1 MKISC
6 NIITGAINDL
16 AKQINKS
23 PAYTCNLVS
32 TWQTKNQSAE
42 NPTAAQLKEL
52 MSSSKQEAMDAYFAI
67 PNYEVREYD
76 PKIIP
81 IEHVNGMVYLMK
93 FPSDNPMEYFF
104 KHYGSNN
111 TAKLKEVIRDT
122 KEAYQYVLWREMAFI
137 QHGLNK
143 TVDNRA
149 IAETEALNKAT
160 EYAKRNPIKTS
171 AATNN
176 NVSTNQSQGNKVSV
190 EEAIKSLKKKL
201 SATIRTG
208 RSGWFSVTRKE
219 DYNGKPVIVVSVYN
233 SGDDTKTENF
243 YRVNSNGEVESAF
256 LWASQDDSE
265 AKFTTDKKAPED
277 IINFY
282 NSIDTSVAGNEDNIK
297 TLNVAGNRG
306 SKLPA
311 GNKVAK
317 VLKDALINKNTIK
330 ESVYNKQ
337 LIKVLQNLIDK
348 IKASGIKEAKAAQN
362 LYEWTIKA
370 LQVRLDAI
378 EKGEIEDDD
387 LLLDKV
393 QEQLN
398 NLAQKLPENLAED
411 AIKAAKEMS
420 KDWGGNATDP
430 LSGAL
435 RTPVNSKESISS
447 STTTPTTTE
456 QQPQVDSSPTFDPN
470 DLPYVGV
477 EVLNVNKDNPMARMA
492 HDFSAVER
500 DNRVHMI
507 AREFSNILDRLL
519 DQKVN
524 ELSDTVNE
532 EMSKEH
538 PDVERIQVLN
548 EKISLFKDDTKNR
561 KAIIGEVGPY
571 AIFDMLKAE
580 YESYANMSAE
590 ELDEDYGEGQGER
603 MLDAYQRIVNN
614 FDSLLDEAAVLIE
627 NAENLRIVPDKHP
640 YYNGNEKRDVLDAKV
655 FPSTDDE
662 SHESS
667 EFEDDEDGNRVEGNG
682 GWSFKVRLVDPRTSL
697 SKSTKKVL
705 SNIKRE
711 TLDGSVERDD
721 LGNIRYLE
729 GDTAYNILMD
739 GLSDMINADD
749 FVIVDGEGKYT
760 FPALEAL
767 IPKYPWVRQVIN
779 TLVSD
784 PSMVSSFFAD
794 FRKDFIPYSMPY
806 FDTKDEKWKDKKL
819 NSPTALESTRTD
831 IVRNYEQGI
840 ILDDDSVYDTSN
852 NISTEN
858 ADKGLT
864 LTNGV
869 LSALSDSIYEEDI
882 EGITKDVSKGL
893 RMLGLN
899 VNSNIINNLLQSDDG
914 IVKLEK
920 VVNAMKDIFYGSKDI
935 KEGSHLVQTFDSEYT
950 TIASIV
956 GEVNDLDNVASFRQ
970 AGKSYYSYSAPNYID
985 TMIKKFKSD
994 DRRQEYIENYF
1005 KKYSW
1010 FYNNGKWSSE
1020 WLNLI
1025 ENDEDVRYQM
1035 RLEDVNTINGV
1046 EYQKWEPQMI
1056 KDAFIRKY
1064 FAIDYNK
1071 SSKKQFAWY
1080 NFPIFSD
1087 SPVAKFIKFLRYTGD
1102 YRGQITPLLREVVK
1116 QELRRIKLV
1125 QERAKN
1131 NSSQIASFDKNG
1143 SKFNFF
1149 PELNNL
1155 VVDGVPF
1162 LDKII
1167 ELANE
1172 DNSDVKKMNELID
1185 SAVNKVME
1193 DNFNT
1198 FISPYVDP
1206 NSENSE
1212 NGITDAGTELMQSLL
1227 DNGIISSKGQ
1237 FLDALGEYF
1246 WNQGYAT
1253 TQIIEL
1259 ATTDL
1264 AFYND
1269 DIDFQKRF
1277 KEVYAAGTKLNT
1289 NSKYGRKFET
1299 TVYLADNLITST
1311 SFNSIKKSLQDA
1323 VNAGHILEEDMKSI
1337 LKAFKGVNVA
1347 DAQAFRSLDS
1357 MRAILDMMGM
1367 WTPEMQATMDRF
1379 DNGTWDMS
1387 DFNTIWQTIK
1397 PFVYT
1402 QIEKPDGLGGVIKV
1416 PHQNKNSE
1424 FLLLSMYNM
1433 VANSLSSPKM
1443 RAINRFMRDNNIDV
1457 VQLESAVKAG
1467 KQGIIDIN
1475 YSEKKLADWA
1485 KANNKEAGKKTL
1497 AEQYKEE
1504 MDNKLM
1510 DGSIT
1515 QEEYNKAI
1523 EKMSPDEKEILEILE
1538 KYSKVNGEYNPEV
1551 VHQIPYDDYV
1561 VQQPTPEHLFDVD
1574 VVFGSQFRN
1583 LIISDMPNDPS
1594 FRVKIGGKEYTK
1606 EQVLHMYQ
1614 ANIVENLLDDFDRVK
1629 SKFTDIYSLQKA
1641 LLDNIKGNPKYGRD
1655 MINALQI
1662 VEVTNPFTGEKEE
1675 VFNIPLDNPSTT
1687 IKIQEL
1693 VTSMFKNGIT
1703 KQYIKGGAC
1712 ILVSSFGYTDKL
1724 HTVHNEDGSIKYME
1738 CYLPAYS
1745 RKFFEPFM
1753 VEKTDSKTGNK
1764 HMELDV
1770 NMMPEDLRKI
1780 IGYRIPTEDKYS
1792 IAPLYI
1798 KGFMPQQNG
1807 SAVMLPADTT
1817 IFSGEDYDVDKKFLM
1832 IPEFRVYTH
1841 NMVRARQEYEREN
1854 NIINSTANLFRDDSA
1869 LDSLMLDDL
1878 TFNEWWKSKTQEE
1891 KDKFKYDKPHVVK
1904 VKYDESKG
1912 PQGNSR
1918 AARNNFL
1925 IDIAWGILTNKDTAE
1940 KIHNPGS
1947 FDKAKLAARIAT
1959 IVSDPT
1965 LLHNF
1970 AIEKGLATKI
1980 GPDEYDFDYEG
1991 IGDLLIKMSEDGK
2004 LDELNDFISKYRTVK
2019 SQLTVDTFIYNHRQ
2033 NMTGGAL
2040 IGMYANNT
2048 TMQAKFQVTGLSIKD
2063 NNVFMING
2071 RRIKSLHDITSSNGE
2086 RISKNCANFSA
2097 ASVDNVKD
2105 PVLADLMQNTETA
2118 NTAGFMLRA
2127 GMSIQEIGLMFSQPI
2142 IRECIKNTGSLKTL
2156 TKYTDAVISS
2166 LNKNGGGIN
2175 LNTWQSHNFSSK
2187 ELIMNI
2193 INSYNSDDM
2202 SSTEYNGFLASNI
2215 YAAHLM
2221 TKIVKMANDLSTLT
2235 QISRADSPNGAI
2247 SISISGAK
2255 NQVQKVNNYVRNS
2268 KDDKFTLTG
2277 IEDIMKNEYVA
2288 NDMGRDAIREKLLKS
2303 SMPMLQAFYSLGI
2316 EMGTKILSPYF
2327 TQTTGYA
2334 NNMVQ
2339 ELYNNHQF
2347 GILPDAQLNNFYS
2360 EMIMFGLTKTKL
2372 LGDDDRH
2379 SFDEKRNF
2387 YLYDYPNIFL
2397 KVKADNPDIAE
2408 LSAIRKM
2415 EVINGQIFMRNSGR
2429 LTPLMK
2435 DTLMR
2440 DFDTLLYMDNPAAQK
2455 LAVDLFLYSFYK
2467 DGFKFGPNNFGTF
2480 FSTNFINSFPEFI
2493 EALRLMKFN
2502 MKNGTYFDRFLP
2514 QYYANHWA
2522 DDIVPDVNVMLTS
2535 ELADGSIMVKTKDVH
2550 NYNIVPNNN
2559 SQHDIKSWKIIKV
2572 SDPVNGTS
2580 VPYILN
2586 REGKETANYVPMSV
2600 ISDTQGAKYNAN
2612 MTAEEMSQIKEDSE
2626 RIEKAKAINS
2636 NSAKTTDAFFD
2647 DSFAALEDAIN
2658 MGGLDDY
2665 LAMEEE
2671 QRYSEEAGEAQLDEP
2686 LCK

>member
-1 MKISC
+1 MKILC

-52 MSSSKQEAMDAYFAI
+52 ISSSKQEAMDAYFAV

-111 TAKLKEVIRDT
+111 TAKLKEVIRNN

-137 QHGLNK
+137 QHGLDK

-149 IAETEALNKAT
+149 IAETEALNKAI
-160 EYAKRNPIKTS
+160 EYAKRNPIKANTATS
-171 AATNN
+171 QQQKKDEDNHSNTTVNN
-176 NVSTNQSQGNKVSV
+176 KESKISSTIAPYFETTYEEFAKRSKEERNKMKSAFLEHALFIAKALGITLSKDITDFDIGGYTFKDGGSIVEPSYTFNINTTLEKARLFTVLMGDLGYEQQDDAVSYYDIEDENEADGIRWSLEYKDSASMIALLNKFG
-190 EEAIKSLKKKL
+190 IKNF
-201 SATIRTG
+201 T
-208 RSGWFSVTRKE
+208 
-219 DYNGKPVIVVSVYN
+219 YN
-233 SGDDTKTENF
+233 KTEGVLSVLSSDVDDLNKLNKLLEQLNT
-243 YRVNSNGEVESAF
+243 NSNGTEYKLTATPFKS
-256 LWASQDDSE
+256 S
-265 AKFTTDKKAPED
+265 
-277 IINFY
+277 Y
-282 NSIDTSVAGNEDNIK
+282 DTQ
-297 TLNVAGNRG
+297 
-306 SKLPA
+306 
-311 GNKVAK
+311 
-317 VLKDALINKNTIK
+317 KDRRK
-330 ESVYNKQ
+330 
-337 LIKVLQNLIDK
+337 
-348 IKASGIKEAKAAQN
+348 
-362 LYEWTIKA
+362 LYEEWSEVHKGESSELDSLIQKA
-370 LQVRLDAI
+370 LNKLTTAQQPSQETKQVVD
-378 EKGEIEDDD
+378 
-387 LLLDKV
+387 
-393 QEQLN
+393 
-398 NLAQKLPENLAED
+398 
-411 AIKAAKEMS
+411 
-420 KDWGGNATDP
+420 
-430 LSGAL
+430 
-435 RTPVNSKESISS
+435 
-447 STTTPTTTE
+447 TTTPTTTE
-456 QQPQVDSSPTFDPN
+456 QQPQVGNSEALDPN
-470 DLPYVGV
+470 NLPDVGV

-507 AREFSNILDRLL
+507 AREFSNIIDRLL

-524 ELSDTVNE
+524 ELSDAINE

-640 YYNGNEKRDVLDAKV
+640 YYNGNEKKDVLDAKV
-655 FPSTDDE
+655 FPSTNDE

-739 GLSDMINADD
+739 GLSGMINADD
-749 FVIVDGEGKYT
+749 FVIVDSEGKYT

-794 FRKDFIPYSMPY
+794 FRKDFIPYSMSY

-899 VNSNIINNLLQSDDG
+899 INSNIINNLLQSDNG

-920 VVNAMKDIFYGSKDI
+920 VVNAMKDIFYGSKDM

-985 TMIKKFKSD
+985 TVIKKFKSD
-994 DRRQEYIENYF
+994 NRRQEYIDNYF
-1005 KKYSW
+1005 KKYNW

-1046 EYQKWEPQMI
+1046 EYEKWEPQMI

-1087 SPVAKFIKFLRYTGD
+1087 SPVTKFIKFLRYTGD

-1131 NSSQIASFDKNG
+1131 NASQIASFDKNG

-1149 PELNNL
+1149 PEFNNL

-1206 NSENSE
+1206 NSEN
-1212 NGITDAGTELMQSLL
+1212 GVTAAGAELMQSLL

-1246 WNQGYAT
+1246 WNQAYAT

-1264 AFYND
+1264 AFYKD
-1269 DIDFQKRF
+1269 DVDFQKRF

-1457 VQLESAVKAG
+1457 VQFESAVKAG

-1523 EKMSPDEKEILEILE
+1523 EKMSPDEQEILEILE

-1574 VVFGSQFRN
+1574 AVFGSQFRN

-1764 HMELDV
+1764 YMELDV
-1770 NMMPEDLRKI
+1770 NMMPENLRKI

-1792 IAPLYI
+1792 MAPLYI

-1841 NMVRARQEYEREN
+1841 NMVRARQEYEKEN
-1854 NIINSTANLFRDDSA
+1854 NIINSTAGLFRDDSA

-1970 AIEKGLATKI
+1970 AIEKGLATQI

-2004 LDELNDFISKYRTVK
+2004 LDELNDFISKYRTVR
-2019 SQLTVDTFIYNHRQ
+2019 SQLTADTFIYNHRQ
-2033 NMTGGAL
+2033 NMTGAAL

-2071 RRIKSLHDITSSNGE
+2071 RRIKSLHDITSGTGE

-2118 NTAGFMLRA
+2118 NITGFMLRA

-2142 IRECIKNTGSLKTL
+2142 IRKCIKNTGSLKTL
-2156 TKYTDAVISS
+2156 TNYIDAAISS
-2166 LNKNGGGIN
+2166 LDENGGGIN

-2193 INSYNSDDM
+2193 INSYNSDYDDM
-2202 SSTEYNGFLASNI
+2202 SSTEYNEFLASNI

-2221 TKIVKMANDLSTLT
+2221 TKIVKMADDLSTLT

-2268 KDDKFTLTG
+2268 KGDRFTLTG
-2277 IEDIMKNEYVA
+2277 IEDIMKNEYVTS
-2288 NDMGRDAIREKLLKS
+2288 DMSKDAMREKLLGS
-2303 SMPMLQAFYSLGI
+2303 TMPMLQAFYSLGI

-2327 TQTTGYA
+2327 MQTTDYA
-2334 NNMVQ
+2334 NGLVQ
-2339 ELYNNHQF
+2339 EIYNNHRF
-2347 GILPDAQLNNFYS
+2347 GILSDSQLDEFYS
-2360 EMIMFGLTKTKL
+2360 EMIKFGLTKTKL
-2372 LGDDDRH
+2372 FGDDDNH
-2379 SFDEKRNF
+2379 TFDEKRDF
-2387 YLYDYPNIFL
+2387 YLYDYPNRFL
-2397 KVKADNPDIAE
+2397 KVKADNPDIAN
-2408 LSAIRKM
+2408 LSAIKKM

-2493 EALRLMKFN
+2493 NALRLMKFN

-2522 DDIVPDVNVMLTS
+2522 DGIVPDINVMLTS
-2535 ELADGSIMVKTKDVH
+2535 KLADGSIMVKTKDAH
-2550 NYNIVPNNN
+2550 NYNIVPNSN

-2572 SDPVNGTS
+2572 SDPVNDTS

-2586 REGKETANYVPMSV
+2586 REGKETAHYVPMSV
-2600 ISDTQGAKYNAN
+2600 ISDIQGAKYNAN

-2626 RIEKAKAINS
+2626 RIEKAKSINS
-2636 NSAKTTDAFFD
+2636 NSAQTTDAFFD
-2647 DSFAALEDAIN
+2647 DSFAALEEAVNI
-2658 MGGLDDY
+2658 GGLDDY

-2671 QRYSEEAGEAQLDEP
+2671 KRYSEEAGEAQLDEP

>member
-137 QHGLNK
+137 QHGLDK
-143 TVDNRA
+143 TVGNRA
-149 IAETEALNKAT
+149 IAETEALNKAI
-160 EYAKRNPIKTS
+160 EYAKRNPTEVDVTTS
-171 AATNN
+171 QQQN
-176 NVSTNQSQGNKVSV
+176 NKVNSSTPTQT
-190 EEAIKSLKKKL
+190 SLVQ
-201 SATIRTG
+201 T
-208 RSGWFSVTRKE
+208 
-219 DYNGKPVIVVSVYN
+219 YNGTWN
-233 SGDDTKTENF
+233 
-243 YRVNSNGEVESAF
+243 R
-256 LWASQDDSE
+256 
-265 AKFTTDKKAPED
+265 
-277 IINFY
+277 
-282 NSIDTSVAGNEDNIK
+282 TSVANDKDTLYIFTDN
-297 TLNVAGNRG
+297 TDRDSG
-306 SKLPA
+306 
-311 GNKVAK
+311 
-317 VLKDALINKNTIK
+317 
-330 ESVYNKQ
+330 
-337 LIKVLQNLIDK
+337 
-348 IKASGIKEAKAAQN
+348 SGIIPADSWYSKKYGEGHHFPTMTAAVIRGLDNARPISTQRWYHQGAKGTTGRWKDEDFDEFKKVIDDEFQEILN
-362 LYEWTIKA
+362 EWNTGKYKTIMFPQGDG
-370 LQVRLDAI
+370 LFNTSISAI
-378 EKGEIEDDD
+378 TME
-387 LLLDKV
+387 
-393 QEQLN
+393 
-398 NLAQKLPENLAED
+398 
-411 AIKAAKEMS
+411 
-420 KDWGGNATDP
+420 
-430 LSGAL
+430 
-435 RTPVNSKESISS
+435 RTPKLYQYLQSKYQEFVDTVNN
-447 STTTPTTTE
+447 STFTQSNTTSEQATPTTT
-456 QQPQVDSSPTFDPN
+456 QQPQVDNSVDNSATLDPN
-470 DLPYVGV
+470 NLPDVGV

-507 AREFSNILDRLL
+507 AREFSNIIDRLL

-524 ELSDTVNE
+524 ELSDAINE

-561 KAIIGEVGPY
+561 KAIIGGVGPY

-640 YYNGNEKRDVLDAKV
+640 YYNGNEKKDVLDAKV
-655 FPSTDDE
+655 FPSTNDE

-682 GWSFKVRLVDPRTSL
+682 GWSFKIRLVDPRTSL

-739 GLSDMINADD
+739 GLSGMINADD
-749 FVIVDGEGKYT
+749 FVIVDSEGKYT

-794 FRKDFIPYSMPY
+794 FRKDFIPYSMSY

-899 VNSNIINNLLQSDDG
+899 INSNIINNLLQSDDG

-920 VVNAMKDIFYGSKDI
+920 VVNAMKDIFYGSKDM

-985 TMIKKFKSD
+985 TVIKKFKSD
-994 DRRQEYIENYF
+994 DRRQEYIDNYF
-1005 KKYSW
+1005 KKYNW

-1025 ENDEDVRYQM
+1025 ENDEDVRYQI

-1046 EYQKWEPQMI
+1046 EYEEWEPQMI

-1131 NSSQIASFDKNG
+1131 NASQIASFDKNG

-1149 PELNNL
+1149 PEFNNL

-1172 DNSDVKKMNELID
+1172 DNSDVKKINELID

-1206 NSENSE
+1206 NSEN
-1212 NGITDAGTELMQSLL
+1212 GTAAAGTELMQSLL

-1246 WNQGYAT
+1246 WNQAYAT

-1264 AFYND
+1264 AFYKD

-1337 LKAFKGVNVA
+1337 LKAFKGVNVV

-1357 MRAILDMMGM
+1357 MRAMLDMMGM

-1457 VQLESAVKAG
+1457 VQFESAVKVG

-1504 MDNKLM
+1504 MNNKLM

-1523 EKMSPDEKEILEILE
+1523 EKMSPDEQEILEILE

-1561 VQQPTPEHLFDVD
+1561 VQQPTPEHLFDAD
-1574 VVFGSQFRN
+1574 AVFGSQFRN

-1662 VEVTNPFTGEKEE
+1662 VKVTNPFTGEKEE

-1712 ILVSSFGYTDKL
+1712 ILVSSFGYTDEL

-1764 HMELDV
+1764 YMELDV
-1770 NMMPEDLRKI
+1770 NMMPENLRKI

-1792 IAPLYI
+1792 MAPLYI

-1970 AIEKGLATKI
+1970 AIEKGLATQI

-2156 TKYTDAVISS
+2156 TKYINAVISS
-2166 LNKNGGGIN
+2166 LNENGGGIN

-2202 SSTEYNGFLASNI
+2202 SSTEYNEFLASNI

-2221 TKIVKMANDLSTLT
+2221 AKIVKMANDLSTLT

-2268 KDDKFTLTG
+2268 KDDRFTLTG

-2347 GILPDAQLNNFYS
+2347 GILPDAQLNDFYS
-2360 EMIMFGLTKTKL
+2360 EMVMFGLTKTKL

-2387 YLYDYPNIFL
+2387 YLYDYPKIFL

-2522 DDIVPDVNVMLTS
+2522 DGIVPDVNVMLTS
-2535 ELADGSIMVKTKDVH
+2535 KLADGSIMVKTKDVH
-2550 NYNIVPNNN
+2550 NYNIVPDSN

-2572 SDPVNGTS
+2572 SDPVNDTS

-2636 NSAKTTDAFFD
+2636 NSAQTTDAFFD
-2647 DSFAALEDAIN
+2647 DSFAALEEAVN

-2671 QRYSEEAGEAQLDEP
+2671 KRYSEEAGEAQLDEP